1 MEGPAQRALLPSM
14 RWFEKIEEGLI
25 AFLLAGMTLV
35 TFAQVVARYVF
46 NYSFVWAVELTGVMF
61 AWLIFIGMAYGVRV
75 GAHIGVDAFVKLLGS
90 RSLRVISTL
99 AAVLCI
105 VYALIVTVGGFLY
118 VRKMHEV
125 GILMQ
130 DMPVQQWIPRVI
142 LPLGFALLA
151 LRFGQVLFRLATGQ
165 DAHLLG
171 DEAKDALKMREDQP
185 VTGGAQ

>member
-1 MEGPAQRALLPSM
+1 M
-14 RWFEKIEEGLI
+14 RWFEKIEESLLS
-25 AFLLAGMTLV
+25 FLLAGMTLV

-75 GAHIGVDAFVKLLGS
+75 GAHIGVDAFVKLLGPQ
-90 RSLRVISTL
+90 
-99 AAVLCI
+99 AARAVGAVATVLCI
-105 VYALIVTVGGFLY
+105 VYAVIVTYGGFLY

-142 LPLGFALLA
+142 LPIGFALLA
-151 LRFGQVLFRLATGQ
+151 LRFGQVLYRLATGQ

-171 DEAKDALKMREDQP
+171 DEAQDALKMREDQP
-185 VTGGAQ
+185 VAGGAQ